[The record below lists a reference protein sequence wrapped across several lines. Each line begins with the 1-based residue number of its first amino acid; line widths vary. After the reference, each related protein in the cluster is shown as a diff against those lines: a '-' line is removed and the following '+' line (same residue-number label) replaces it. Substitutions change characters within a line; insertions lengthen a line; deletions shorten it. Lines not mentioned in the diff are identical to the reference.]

1 MGRGEHTRNRKPKG
15 IREFSKES
23 LQQSR
28 LSSSRWSRYYHR
40 TKLLHCIWSIGM
52 FVVVL
57 RGGCFAI
64 SSGKKS
70 YQRWLPLSRLGSKKT
85 EIGVCSREKLRGNQA
100 DNSSKKKKNTT
111 DRQNHGT
118 EAIAADRVIGVD
130 NGVMKN
136 AADCR
141 LSAMVSS
148 TYLHACISRD

>member
-1 MGRGEHTRNRKPKG
+1 MHDQLVGERVGRGEHTRNRKPKG
-15 IREFSKES
+15 IREFSKEP

-100 DNSSKKKKNTT
+100 DNSSKKKKKKKHNGPPEPRNRSYRGRPG
-111 DRQNHGT
+111 DR
-118 EAIAADRVIGVD
+118 
-130 NGVMKN
+130 
-136 AADCR
+136 
-141 LSAMVSS
+141 S
-148 TYLHACISRD
+148 